1 MSKKARQKLLE
12 QENRNDTYETDHQKH
27 IKCRKEYLEKLKK
40 KLHDNITINTVV
52 AARYRDLKYKL
63 YSHKLCMMR
72 KIEIK
77 LDKIVS
83 LNDKRQVKVLQERL
97 HTALK
102 DYNNYKS

>member
-1 MSKKARQKLLE
+1 
-12 QENRNDTYETDHQKH
+12 
-27 IKCRKEYLEKLKK
+27 
-40 KLHDNITINTVV
+40 
-52 AARYRDLKYKL
+52 
-63 YSHKLCMMR
+63 MMR

-102 DYNNYKS
+102 DYNNYKSKF